1 MCFLAGT
8 QYDDVYYEK
17 VASNADHEVVLL
29 KKKNSFISFGKSSE
43 SSNSSEQET
52 KEDKEAAKKEDE
64 EEKPVEC
71 LDLTGKTDFKTDEQQ
86 FESTKSHLKAEQ
98 EANQTTIQTTTPEKE
113 SEPIEIHEKS
123 SQVQVNSPVKPENI
137 IEKVDSPR
145 KEESQKS
152 IIIESSN
159 EPENK
164 PDDEKVEQFT
174 TEKSP
179 IESDNEEE
187 GIKNIK
193 QLKFN
198 LREANVKTLPFK
210 MNSLRSKMINSQTM
224 KNSCLKKFKK
234 R

>member
-1 MCFLAGT
+1 MYILCFLAGT

-52 KEDKEAAKKEDE
+52 KEDKEAAKKENE

-71 LDLTGKTDFKTDEQQ
+71 LDLTEKTDFKADEQQ
-86 FESTKSHLKAEQ
+86 FESTESHLKAEQ
-98 EANQTTIQTTTPEKE
+98 EANQTTIQINTREKE

-123 SQVQVNSPVKPENI
+123 SQVQVQVNSPVKPENI

-145 KEESQKS
+145 KEESQKPV
-152 IIIESSN
+152 IIESSN

-164 PDDEKVEQFT
+164 PDDDKVEQFT
-174 TEKSP
+174 AEKSP

-187 GIKNIK
+187 GIKNMK
-193 QLKFN
+193 QYN
-198 LREANVKTLPFK
+198 
-210 MNSLRSKMINSQTM
+210 
-224 KNSCLKKFKK
+224 
-234 R
+234 

>member
-1 MCFLAGT
+1 
-8 QYDDVYYEK
+8 
-17 VASNADHEVVLL
+17 VLL

-52 KEDKEAAKKEDE
+52 KEDKEAVKKEDE
-64 EEKPVEC
+64 ETVEY
-71 LDLTGKTDFKTDEQQ
+71 LDLTEKSDFKTNEQQ
-86 FESTKSHLKAEQ
+86 FESTESHLKAEQ
-98 EANQTTIQTTTPEKE
+98 GANQTTIQTTTPEKQP
-113 SEPIEIHEKS
+113 EPIEIHEKS
-123 SQVQVNSPVKPENI
+123 SQVQVDSPVKPENI

-174 TEKSP
+174 AEKSP

-187 GIKNIK
+187 GITNIK
-193 QLKFN
+193 Q
-198 LREANVKTLPFK
+198 
-210 MNSLRSKMINSQTM
+210 
-224 KNSCLKKFKK
+224 
-234 R
+234 

>member
-1 MCFLAGT
+1 MCFSAGT

-29 KKKNSFISFGKSSE
+29 KKRNSFISFGKSSE

-52 KEDKEAAKKEDE
+52 KEDKEAKKKEDE
-64 EEKPVEC
+64 EENPVEC
-71 LDLTGKTDFKTDEQQ
+71 LDLTDKTDKILKTEEQQ
-86 FESTKSHLKAEQ
+86 FESTESHLKDEK
-98 EANQTTIQTTTPEKE
+98 EANQTTIQTTTPEKQP
-113 SEPIEIHEKS
+113 EPIEIHEKS
-123 SQVQVNSPVKPENI
+123 SQVQVDSPVKPENI

-164 PDDEKVEQFT
+164 PDDEKIEQFT
-174 TEKSP
+174 AEKSP

-187 GIKNIK
+187 GITNIK
-193 QLKFN
+193 Q
-198 LREANVKTLPFK
+198 
-210 MNSLRSKMINSQTM
+210 
-224 KNSCLKKFKK
+224 
-234 R
+234 

>member
-29 KKKNSFISFGKSSE
+29 KKKNSFISFGKSS
-43 SSNSSEQET
+43 SSSSSSPSEQET
-52 KEDKEAAKKEDE
+52 KEDKEAAKKEYQ

-71 LDLTGKTDFKTDEQQ
+71 LDLTEKPDFKSEEQQ
-86 FESTKSHLKAEQ
+86 LESTESHLKAKQ
-98 EANQTTIQTTTPEKE
+98 EANQTAIQTTTPEKE
-113 SEPIEIHEKS
+113 SDPIEIHEKS
-123 SQVQVNSPVKPENI
+123 SQVKVDSPVKPENI

-164 PDDEKVEQFT
+164 PVEQLT
-174 TEKSP
+174 AEKSP
-179 IESDNEEE
+179 IESDNEE
-187 GIKNIK
+187 GIINI
-193 QLKFN
+193 
-198 LREANVKTLPFK
+198 
-210 MNSLRSKMINSQTM
+210 
-224 KNSCLKKFKK
+224 
-234 R
+234 

>member
-52 KEDKEAAKKEDE
+52 KEDKKATKKEYQ

-71 LDLTGKTDFKTDEQQ
+71 LDLTEKTDFKTKEQQ
-86 FESTKSHLKAEQ
+86 FKSTESHLKVEQ
-98 EANQTTIQTTTPEKE
+98 EANQSIAPEKE
-113 SEPIEIHEKS
+113 SEPIVIQEKS
-123 SQVQVNSPVKPENI
+123 PQIQVNSPVKPKNI

-174 TEKSP
+174 AEKSP
-179 IESDNEEE
+179 IESDNEED
-187 GIKNIK
+187 GIKNI
-193 QLKFN
+193 
-198 LREANVKTLPFK
+198 
-210 MNSLRSKMINSQTM
+210 
-224 KNSCLKKFKK
+224 
-234 R
+234 